1 MMGLILAALAI
12 VNLISFCLM
21 GWDKRQARLGRWRVR
36 ERTLFL
42 WAACFGAL
50 GGWLG
55 MRVFRHKTK
64 HARFVVG
71 FLVLMVVQ
79 GAGLVFLLA
88 RGA

>member
-1 MMGLILAALAI
+1 MGLILAALAV

-21 GWDKRQARLGRWRVR
+21 GWDKRLARLGKWRVR

-50 GGWLG
+50 GGLLG

-64 HARFVVG
+64 HARFVIG
-71 FLVLMVVQ
+71 FPVMLLVQ
-79 GAGLVFLLA
+79 GVILAFLLA
-88 RGA
+88 QGI